1 MKKTNCIYLSFLFV
15 LFSGLSCFFTH
26 AEAAKLP
33 FSFTLDYA
41 LERAGGN
48 RTLVAA
54 LRIVPEAGYYAY
66 AHTDTGAM
74 PTTLT
79 PERGIADVLYPKG
92 AYRPDLF
99 EPGKQVLAY
108 EGPFY
113 LFVKLPYPVG
123 ETPEA
128 NRMPAPRSMHLSMLL
143 CSAHNCVPVQET
155 LALTPPSG
163 LPSLADVSWA
173 TAYRNVAADAV
184 AEKTEGGGTARQA
197 FSTQPGTPV
206 GKGQEARLA
215 SGVFSGGS
223 DPAGTS
229 PVPENAASD
238 GERQAEGSGTVSA
251 DSETAWRFL
260 PRYPQQ
266 ALEPAALGSA
276 LFFGLLAG
284 LLLNVMPCVLPVLTM
299 KVSGLLTTSG
309 EADESKR
316 LARFREHNLLFAAGI
331 MTWFVV
337 LALAVG
343 GLGIAWG
350 GLFQNTAVVYGL
362 LVLVFLLALSLFDVF
377 TLPILDFK
385 IANSNNPRLQAY
397 LTGVVATLL
406 ATPCSGPLLGG
417 VLGWAALQ
425 PLTIVLVVFAATG
438 LGMALPYLFLALRPG
453 AARLLPKPGPWTG
466 VMERLVG
473 FFLLGTALYLFSILP
488 ESRWLRVLTSLL
500 AAALAA
506 WIWGQWGGIRSSG
519 WKKAGTA
526 LVAGGLVAVSLWW
539 GAQPSLAVPSPWQ
552 PFDAATFRA
561 VLGKEPILLEFTADW
576 CPSCKVL
583 ERTTLTPRRLLAL
596 ADQYDLT
603 LLKVDLTRPH
613 PEAQALLRS
622 LGSVSIPLT
631 AVFPKG
637 FLARSPLVLRDLYT
651 PGQLE
656 DALRQLD
663 PGK

>member
-1 MKKTNCIYLSFLFV
+1 MKKTNFIYVSCLFV
-15 LFSGLSCFFTH
+15 LFLGFFSSSSS
-26 AEAAKLP
+26 AEAVKPP
-33 FSFTLDYA
+33 FSLSMEYA
-41 LERAGGN
+41 LEGEEGN
-48 RTLVAA
+48 RALVAA
-54 LRIVPEAGYYAY
+54 IRIAPESGYYAY

-79 PERGIADVLYPKG
+79 PEQGDAMVLYPKG

-108 EGPFY
+108 EGPFS
-113 LFVKLPYPVG
+113 LFVHMPYSAG
-123 ETPEA
+123 EKSEA
-128 NRMPAPRSMHLSMLL
+128 DQMPAPRSLRLSMLL

-155 LALTPPSG
+155 LAVTPPTE
-163 LPSLADVSWA
+163 LPPLKEVSWA
-173 TAYRNVAADAV
+173 AAYRKVAADSPSEKMTSEAK
-184 AEKTEGGGTARQA
+184 AENAFAMRSGGTAA
-197 FSTQPGTPV
+197 KSSGASPASESVFGDSSAVGT
-206 GKGQEARLA
+206 R
-215 SGVFSGGS
+215 
-223 DPAGTS
+223 
-229 PVPENAASD
+229 PVPEKAAS
-238 GERQAEGSGTVSA
+238 EHQSQSGLSPFK
-251 DSETAWRFL
+251 SKETAWRFM

-377 TLPILDFK
+377 TLPVLDFK

-425 PLTIVLVVFAATG
+425 PLAIVLVVFAATG
-438 LGMALPYLFLALRPG
+438 LGMALPYLFLAFWPG

-488 ESRWLRVLTSLL
+488 ESRWLRVLVSLL

-519 WKKAGTA
+519 WKKVSAG
-526 LVAGGLVAVSLWW
+526 LVAGGLIAGSIWW
-539 GAQPSLAVPSPWQ
+539 GAQTSFAAPSPWR
-552 PFDAATFRA
+552 PFDAASFQA

-583 ERTTLTPRRLLAL
+583 ERTTLTPRRLRAL
-596 ADQYDLT
+596 AEQYQLT
-603 LLKVDLTRPH
+603 LFKVDLTRPH